1 MQKLNYLEAN
11 CWVRQSE
18 VKWKE
23 RIKLDVGG
31 NKTISNVTDWIPA
44 DALWLSYTV
53 GQVKG
58 FINVPSVL
66 QNPR

>member
-44 DALWLSYTV
+44 DAL
-53 GQVKG
+53 
-58 FINVPSVL
+58 
-66 QNPR
+66 